1 MASIVSEVKKVALE
15 TKQRYEIIFIVKSTI
30 ADEEVSKAIDK
41 VRSTI
46 ERGSGEIEWVE
57 NMGKKKLAYEVKK
70 EKKGVYI
77 LIHFKG
83 KGNIVFDVER
93 TCRLEETIIKFMTI
107 KLNPLDVRPTLTA
120 PENSLSQV

>member
-1 MASIVSEVKKVALE
+1 MVSEVKKVDLE
-15 TKQRYEIIFIVKSTI
+15 TKQRYEIIFIIKSTI
-30 ADEEVSKAIDK
+30 ADEEVSKIIDK
-41 VRSTI
+41 VRSAI
-46 ERGSGEIEWVE
+46 ERGGGEIEWVE
-57 NMGKKKLAYEVKK
+57 NMGRKKLAYEVKK
-70 EKKGVYI
+70 EKKGVYM